1 MGGWVSGKESLSIS
15 RLLHEV
21 RQGGRGGEGGGGEGR
36 GGEGRGG
43 EGRGGEGREGGW
55 VDGWKGKED
64 PSISKLYPPA
74 GYLDGVLL
82 QQHWVPWV
90 HH

>member
-1 MGGWVSGKESLSIS
+1 MGGWVERKASIS

-21 RQGGRGGEGGGGEGR
+21 RQGGEGR
-36 GGEGRGG
+36 GGEGREGKGG
-43 EGRGGEGREGGW
+43 REGGREGGW

-64 PSISKLYPPA
+64 PSISRLYPPA
-74 GYLDGVLL
+74 GYLDGVLS